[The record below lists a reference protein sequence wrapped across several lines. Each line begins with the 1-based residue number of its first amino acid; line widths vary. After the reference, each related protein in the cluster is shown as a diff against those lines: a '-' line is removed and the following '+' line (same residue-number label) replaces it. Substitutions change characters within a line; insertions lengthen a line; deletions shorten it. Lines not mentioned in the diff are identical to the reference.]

1 MAAAARCRPS
11 SPWIVYGLT
20 LFAFSALLF
29 AVHVPYGTFLHSAVA
44 LVPHAYIAALVG
56 IAGAVDWVARRR
68 PSWNPPRAR
77 RVFTAMVVG
86 VVVLGS
92 VGGVVGSRCAPGTRE
107 ADLRS
112 GARRG
117 AGGRT
122 GR

>member
-1 MAAAARCRPS
+1 M
-11 SPWIVYGLT
+11 YGLT

-77 RVFTAMVVG
+77 RVFTWMVVG

-92 VGGVVGSRCAPGTRE
+92 VGGSWITLRAWTRE
-107 ADLRS
+107 ADLRT
-112 GARRG
+112 AVVVG

-122 GR
+122 RR